1 MSIEKV
7 AFLGPQAENQ
17 EILEKFIDD
26 VLKDYIYWRRNIHP
40 EDSPA
45 ITEEDKL
52 QPAFILKNSELKK
65 ELFKIL
71 SELKK
76 GAPTFSKRYF
86 GHLLSDLFIPSI
98 VGYFAAMLY
107 NQNNVVAEVSP
118 VTTNKELEYMREISK
133 MFSYPEMD
141 NTKLSTAPSTTS
153 WGHLSSG
160 GTSANLEAMWV
171 ARNIKFYPL
180 SVKLLTKKKSGFSEL
195 EELEISLPNG
205 ETSKLKELDPFQ
217 LLMLN
222 TKDVLNLNLKII
234 SNYDDDKKKSFE
246 REITSIQKM
255 GFINFYKE
263 CADKE
268 NGLDFELPKIII
280 PQTVHYCWYKSMDI
294 LGLGN
299 DNLIQIPVDLDF
311 RMNIEILRDQ
321 IQNAIAKRNPMLAL
335 IGICGTTEEGAIDP
349 LNQMVEIKKDFEKDG
364 ISFWLHSDAAIG
376 GYFASLLKD
385 ENFKD
390 IEIQKYSDIKALKN
404 FDSIVIDPHKF
415 GYVPYPAGAVIF
427 KDSRIREHITYEAP
441 YLNESEDITKTFLGK
456 WTLEGS
462 RPGAAAVSC
471 YLAQHSFPLHN
482 QGHGLILNQCL
493 KITDQLM
500 KSFDAI
506 NSNKELN
513 KGFQII
519 PLYEPQLDILC
530 YTVASPEH
538 IKTPDC
544 INKLTNGIYKKL
556 SITGDHHANHYEY
569 IISKTEYPIEKYKNI
584 IKNYLTKCDILEE
597 LPKDYRLTVLRSVMM
612 NPLVND
618 EKILNRFAQHLCN
631 VAYELLPYIQIDRIL
646 KIFNGRRMKIL
657 IAEDQKDHRESLRHQ
672 LEFDQTISKGIEV
685 YSISDTNQKYEYDP
699 HVIISDI
706 DFDGHP
712 SKGIEFIDK
721 HKNKNILVY
730 SAYLDTKANKD
741 SLDDIGIPMKHRI
754 KKSTNFENDSRDIFN
769 TIMTSF
775 IN

>member
-1 MSIEKV
+1 MSIEKA

-45 ITEEDKL
+45 ISEEDKV
-52 QPAFILKNSELKK
+52 QPEIIFKNSELKK

-133 MFSYPEMD
+133 MLSYPEMD
-141 NTKLSTAPSTTS
+141 NTKLSHEPAATS
-153 WGHLSSG
+153 WGHLTSG

-180 SVKLLTKKKSGFSEL
+180 SVKLLTKRNNSFSEL
-195 EELEISLPNG
+195 KELEITLPNG
-205 ETSKLKELDPFQ
+205 ETTKLKDLDPFQ

-222 TKDVLNLNLKII
+222 PKDALDFNLKII
-234 SNYDDDKKKSFE
+234 SNYDDDKKKSFG
-246 REITSIQKM
+246 REIASIQKM

-263 CADKE
+263 CADKK

-311 RMNIEILRDQ
+311 RMDIEQLKDE
-321 IQNAIAKRNPMLAL
+321 IQNAINKRNPMLAL

-349 LNQMVEIKKDFEKDG
+349 LNKMVEIKKDFEKGG

-390 IEIQKYSDIKALKN
+390 IGDEKYSDIQALRN
-404 FDSIVIDPHKF
+404 FDSIVVDPHKF

-427 KDSRIREHITYEAP
+427 RDSRVREHITYEAP

-471 YLAQHSFPLHN
+471 YLAQHSFPLN
-482 QGHGLILNQCL
+482 NEGHGLILKECL
-493 KITDQLM
+493 NITDQLM
-500 KSFDAI
+500 NSFKDI
-506 NSNKELN
+506 NSNKNIN

-530 YTVASPEH
+530 YTVTSPAF
-538 IKTPDC
+538 IKTPEC
-544 INKLTNGIYKKL
+544 LNKLTNGIYKRL
-556 SITGDHHANHYEY
+556 SVTGDIHANNYEY
-569 IISKTEYPIEKYKNI
+569 IISKTDYPLERYENI
-584 IKNYLTKCDILEE
+584 IRNYLTKCEISEE
-597 LPKDYRLTVLRSVMM
+597 LQKDYRLTVLRSVMM
-612 NPLVND
+612 NPLIND
-618 EKILNRFAQHLCN
+618 EKILNGFAAHLCK
-631 VAYELLPYIQIDRIL
+631 VAYELLPNIQIERVL
-646 KIFNGRRMKIL
+646 KIFNNRRMKIL
-657 IAEDQKDHRESLRHQ
+657 IAEDQKDHRDSLRHQ

-685 YSISDTNQKYEYDP
+685 YSISDTNQNYTYDP
-699 HVIISDI
+699 DVIISDI

-712 SKGIEFIDK
+712 SKGLEFIDK
-721 HKNKNILVY
+721 NKGKNILVY
-730 SAYLDTKANKD
+730 SAYLETKANRD
-741 SLDDIGIPMKHRI
+741 SLDEIGIPLKHRI
-754 KKSTNFENDSRDIFN
+754 KKSTDFEKDSRDILN

-775 IN
+775 IK